1 MHSGLRQ
8 RLGEPVADTLMEH
21 LPPSG
26 WSDVART
33 SDVEHL
39 RGEMN
44 SRFTNVERRLDSI
57 VHGIWAAAGIFSAAF
72 IALFSI
78 IAVKS

>member
-1 MHSGLRQ
+1 
-8 RLGEPVADTLMEH
+8 
-21 LPPSG
+21 
-26 WSDVART
+26 
-33 SDVEHL
+33 
-39 RGEMN
+39 MN
-44 SRFTNVERRLDSI
+44 SRFTNVEKRLDSI